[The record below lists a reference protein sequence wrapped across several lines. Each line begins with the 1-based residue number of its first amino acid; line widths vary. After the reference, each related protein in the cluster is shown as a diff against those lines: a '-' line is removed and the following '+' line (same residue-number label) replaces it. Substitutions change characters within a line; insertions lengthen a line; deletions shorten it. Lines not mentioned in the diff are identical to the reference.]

1 MEISLVITNN
11 PLNKHIM
18 NTPFLKTSQ
27 SEIYIPTPFAGMYH
41 IASLVYINAHD
52 EDPLPD
58 IIYNDLVSVLNNT
71 KTLNSYYQL
80 NIINL
85 TRLINNQLIGTL
97 IYKKRPR
104 PIYPDDNDSPE
115 ITPDIMGHIL
125 LKDVYFLNTL
135 GIATTPSTLLTG
147 DMKAP
152 EILTINVTFK

>member
-1 MEISLVITNN
+1 
-11 PLNKHIM
+11 M
-18 NTPFLKTSQ
+18 NTQFLKISQ

-41 IASLVYINAHD
+41 MASLVYINAHD
-52 EDPLPD
+52 EDHLLD
-58 IIYNDLVSVLNNT
+58 IIYEDLVSVLQDT
-71 KTLNSYYQL
+71 ETLNSYYQL

-85 TRLINNQLIGTL
+85 TRLSNNQLIGTL

-115 ITPDIMGHIL
+115 ITPDIMKYIL
-125 LKDVYFLNTL
+125 LEELPLLDPL

-152 EILTINVTFK
+152 EILTVNIAFK

>member
-1 MEISLVITNN
+1 
-11 PLNKHIM
+11 M
-18 NTPFLKTSQ
+18 NTQFLKTSQ
-27 SEIYIPTPFAGMYH
+27 SEIYIPTPFGGMCH

-52 EDPLPD
+52 EDHLPD
-58 IIYNDLVSVLNNT
+58 IIYEDLVSVLQDT
-71 KTLNSYYQL
+71 EILNSYYQL

-85 TRLINNQLIGTL
+85 TRLSNNQLIGTL

-115 ITPDIMGHIL
+115 ITPDIMKYIL
-125 LKDVYFLNTL
+125 LEELPLLNPL

-152 EILTINVTFK
+152 EILTVNITFK

>member
-1 MEISLVITNN
+1 
-11 PLNKHIM
+11 M
-18 NTPFLKTSQ
+18 NTQFLKTSQ

-58 IIYNDLVSVLNNT
+58 IIYNDLVSVLQDT
-71 KTLNSYYQL
+71 ETINSYYQL

-85 TRLINNQLIGTL
+85 TRLSNNQLIGTL

-115 ITPDIMGHIL
+115 ITPDIMRYIL
-125 LKDVYFLNTL
+125 LEELPLLNPL
-135 GIATTPSTLLTG
+135 GTYTTPNTLLTG
-147 DMKAP
+147 NMKAP
-152 EILTINVTFK
+152 GILTVNITFK